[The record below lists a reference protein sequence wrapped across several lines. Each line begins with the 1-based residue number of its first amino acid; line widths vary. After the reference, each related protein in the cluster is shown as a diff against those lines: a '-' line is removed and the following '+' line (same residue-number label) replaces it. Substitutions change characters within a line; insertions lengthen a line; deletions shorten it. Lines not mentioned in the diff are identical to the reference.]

1 MSEHDH
7 NERQYRLMLSQLAR
21 FDEGQITL
29 DVLVDDL
36 EGLLNA
42 LEGISSSWKQTF
54 LHEWGKLE
62 DERAYAVF
70 KNLRILDQETSDRIR
85 SVLSRLK
92 LLVLEKIDDPA
103 DRRGSGV

>member
-1 MSEHDH
+1 MSEQDR

-21 FDEGQITL
+21 FDQGQITL
-29 DVLVDDL
+29 DVLVVDL

-42 LEGISSSWKQTF
+42 LGGISSSWKQNF

-62 DERAYAVF
+62 DERAYALF
-70 KNLRILDQETSDRIR
+70 KNLQVLDQETSERIR
-85 SVLSRLK
+85 LALSRLK

-103 DRRGSGV
+103 DRRRSGV